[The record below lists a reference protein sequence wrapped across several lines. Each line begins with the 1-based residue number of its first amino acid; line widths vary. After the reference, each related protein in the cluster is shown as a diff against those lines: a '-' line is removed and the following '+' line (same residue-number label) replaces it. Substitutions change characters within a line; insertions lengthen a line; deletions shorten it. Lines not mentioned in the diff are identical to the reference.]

1 MFSSL
6 KCLSKNPIYSIPRRW
21 HLGHSHGPDEDYGK
35 EGEKIFRLGLAADI
49 GLASG
54 KALTGYL
61 SGSTAVIADAAH
73 SVSDVVLSSIA
84 LLSFKVAKAPRD
96 KEHPYGH
103 GKFETLG
110 ALGISCMLL
119 GTAGGIGWHALDILM
134 GLNSANPEVVSQS
147 LIDHNHQHSG
157 HHHGVDMEHPSLA
170 LSMTVLSIAVEEGR
184 FNSRSEVS
192 RSPCW
197 TSCLGH
203 DPKGWYRNRVP
214 EEMGS
219 YHSARLQQCEQ
230 FLFTEFGV
238 CQPTVPPQ
246 EEPNDVGGIDS
257 IDTS

>member
-1 MFSSL
+1 MGFRFRNLNSIRTKLATLCTPNHSHPISQTL
-6 KCLSKNPIYSIPRRW
+6 NSHLRQNPIYSIPRRW

-61 SGSTAVIADAAH
+61 SGSTAIIADAAH

-134 GLNSANPEVVSQS
+134 GLYSANPEVVSQS

-170 LSMTVLSIAVEEGR
+170 LSMMVLSIAVKEGLYWITKR
-184 FNSRSEVS
+184 AGE
-192 RSPCW
+192 
-197 TSCLGH
+197 
-203 DPKGWYRNRVP
+203 
-214 EEMGS
+214 
-219 YHSARLQQCEQ
+219 
-230 FLFTEFGV
+230 
-238 CQPTVPPQ
+238 
-246 EEPNDVGGIDS
+246 
-257 IDTS
+257 